1 MLTVGQPSKKE
12 ASDMRLFDEP
22 PLSIALANK
31 KYFMKTK
38 RFFDIFAS
46 TVMLVSL
53 LPLMSFI
60 LFCVMLDGG
69 PGLFGHQRIGRRGVR
84 FKCLKF
90 RTMRVDG
97 DAMLAELLA
106 VDPIAREEWNSN
118 RKLRHDPRVTPLGRI
133 LRSTSLDELPQLF
146 NVLRGDMSLVGPRPV
161 TQNELDL
168 YYEPNSARLA
178 YLSVRP
184 GITGPWQVGGRSE
197 LSFPIRVALDR
208 KYAEQQSLRTD
219 IMILIRT
226 INVVMRRNGAH

>member
-1 MLTVGQPSKKE
+1 MH
-12 ASDMRLFDEP
+12 LFDEP
-22 PLSIALANK
+22 PLRTLQNDR
-31 KYFMKTK
+31 KYFNKTK

-46 TVMLVSL
+46 LLLLVSL
-53 LPLMSFI
+53 FPLMIII

-69 PGLFGHQRIGRRGVR
+69 PGLFGHQRIGRRGMR

-97 DAMLAELLA
+97 DAMLAEFLA
-106 VDPIAREEWNSN
+106 RDPIAREEWNSN
-118 RKLRHDPRVTPLGRI
+118 RKLKHDPRVTSFGRI

-197 LSFPIRVALDR
+197 LSYPIRVALDH
-208 KYAEQQSLRTD
+208 KYAEQQSLRAD
-219 IMILIRT
+219 ILILFRT
-226 INVVMRRNGAH
+226 INVVMRRTGAH